1 MAKQTNIL
9 SFDEVRQGV
18 RTRPNSEH
26 ASSARSSYRQEN
38 RSQRPASLVSTTS
51 RERVGAFSGLTPA
64 ASRPTATSRRF
75 ASDAFP
81 DTTAASSFGSRAVRA
96 EASVADRYGFPS
108 DRGAKAGR
116 GTSAGRG
123 IGDARRARSGT
134 ETRRADEGCDDDPV
148 QNDSIRRKESRL
160 ASLKRSRAKNK
171 ADRAYSKQ
179 FGDTESSASQGGP
192 RAAVYKGEMGAKH
205 RQAARMQDKTST
217 RAAKRGSKAA
227 SSPSSA
233 SAPKFIASMTVVVCL
248 ALSCLFLYPSV
259 QQYYQSV
266 RERDR
271 LAAEYAALVE
281 RNNAIQGEVS
291 SLQTDAGI
299 ENAAHDQLGW
309 IKEGEQTAKV
319 SGLSSSEE
327 KSASVHAN
335 IVSGSIAA
343 PETWYSPILDPLFGV
358 E

>member
-1 MAKQTNIL
+1 MHKGAHSVLAKQTNIL

-160 ASLKRSRAKNK
+160 ASLKRSRAKEQS
-171 ADRAYSKQ
+171 R
-179 FGDTESSASQGGP
+179 P
-192 RAAVYKGEMGAKH
+192 RIFEAVRRYGVIGFP
-205 RQAARMQDKTST
+205 
-217 RAAKRGSKAA
+217 RGTAG
-227 SSPSSA
+227 
-233 SAPKFIASMTVVVCL
+233 CG
-248 ALSCLFLYPSV
+248 
-259 QQYYQSV
+259 
-266 RERDR
+266 
-271 LAAEYAALVE
+271 
-281 RNNAIQGEVS
+281 IQGRNGREAPAGS
-291 SLQTDAGI
+291 SHAGQNLDARGEARFEGGLQPVIRFCT
-299 ENAAHDQLGW
+299 
-309 IKEGEQTAKV
+309 
-319 SGLSSSEE
+319 
-327 KSASVHAN
+327 
-335 IVSGSIAA
+335 
-343 PETWYSPILDPLFGV
+343 
-358 E
+358 